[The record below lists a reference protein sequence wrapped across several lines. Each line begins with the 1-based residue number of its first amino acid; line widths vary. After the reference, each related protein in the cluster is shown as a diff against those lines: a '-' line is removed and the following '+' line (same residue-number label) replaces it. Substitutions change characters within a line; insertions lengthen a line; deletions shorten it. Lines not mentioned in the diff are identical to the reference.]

1 LQVEVETPV
10 FSNAA
15 YQEPYTISFD
25 DAIADAYRFNRPVD
39 KSSPVMTSVICSGGV
54 MRRTSLLIVF
64 VFAAG
69 LGVGFFAR
77 GAIDTTH
84 ETDTHAADLAAIEK
98 LHAADIKATLT
109 QDSTELINLWADDCV
124 KLGVPG
130 PALVGKESIQ
140 KVYEKFRADHPDFT
154 VLKYA
159 PEIQDLQVADGWAIE
174 WVYYDATFKLSA
186 KDNPV
191 NMRRKDLRVLKR
203 QNDGSWK
210 FAREAE
216 TD

>member
-1 LQVEVETPV
+1 
-10 FSNAA
+10 
-15 YQEPYTISFD
+15 
-25 DAIADAYRFNRPVD
+25 
-39 KSSPVMTSVICSGGV
+39 

-69 LGVGFFAR
+69 FGVGYFAR
-77 GAIDTTH
+77 GAIGTNH
-84 ETDTHAADLAAIEK
+84 EKDTHAVDLAAIET

-109 QDSTELINLWADDCV
+109 QDPIELINLWSDDCV

-130 PALVGKESIQ
+130 PALIGKKSIQ
-140 KVYEKFRADHPDFT
+140 EVYQKFRADHPDFT

-159 PEIQDLQVADGWAIE
+159 PKIQDLQVVDGWAIE
-174 WVYYDATFKLSA
+174 WVYYDTTFKMSA

-203 QNDGSWK
+203 QSDGSWK

>member
-1 LQVEVETPV
+1 MKRNP
-10 FSNAA
+10 
-15 YQEPYTISFD
+15 
-25 DAIADAYRFNRPVD
+25 
-39 KSSPVMTSVICSGGV
+39 
-54 MRRTSLLIVF
+54 LLIVF

-69 LGVGFFAR
+69 LGVGYFVR
-77 GAIDTTH
+77 GVIGTNH

-109 QDSTELINLWADDCV
+109 QDPTELINLWSDDCV

-130 PALVGKESIQ
+130 PALIGKKSIQ
-140 KVYEKFRADHPDFT
+140 EVYQKLRADHPDFT

-159 PEIQDLQVADGWAIE
+159 PEIQDLQVVDGWAIE
-174 WVYYDATFKLSA
+174 WVYYDATFTMSA
-186 KDNPV
+186 NDNPV
-191 NMRRKDLRVLKR
+191 NVRRKDLRVLKR